1 MDDDLQGFYML
12 IDEYLQGACIVI
24 VGKVVD
30 KDDPATFRGIFILV
44 HPTGFGHTCRHR
56 IFENILSFLIYVTHL
71 VGFPLKLL
79 FCDNFWSKN
88 GSGLPFISK

>member
-1 MDDDLQGFYML
+1 MDDYLQEVYML
-12 IDEYLQGACIVI
+12 IDEYLQGVYILI

-30 KDDPATFRGIFILV
+30 KYDPATFRGLFILV

-71 VGFPLKLL
+71 VGFPLKL
-79 FCDNFWSKN
+79 FFVITFGRKMEAVCRSF
-88 GSGLPFISK
+88 